1 MEEVDVLSR
10 TESKQLKKQK
20 YVDAMGPLS
29 RGIKRLMDILAAIS
43 GMIVFSPLIFWC
55 YLAVKKEDGGPAIF
69 SQERIGYKGKPFV
82 LYKFRSMCIDSEAS
96 GPQLYAQ
103 GDSRLTKVGRF
114 IREHHLDELPQLWN
128 LLKGDMSMVGYR
140 PERMFYIE
148 QIMEHNP
155 DYEYLYQI
163 QPGLFSYATLYNGY
177 CDTIEK
183 MLERLRLDLEYITN
197 RTLWTDIKIIYR
209 TITSILIGKKF

>member
-43 GMIVFSPLIFWC
+43 GMIVFSPLILWC

-140 PERMFYIE
+140 PERKE
-148 QIMEHNP
+148 GQPLRHRSEPSQRRRKLSGRP
-155 DYEYLYQI
+155 D
-163 QPGLFSYATLYNGY
+163 PFRPHHGHRPHHGGL
-177 CDTIEK
+177 
-183 MLERLRLDLEYITN
+183 
-197 RTLWTDIKIIYR
+197 
-209 TITSILIGKKF
+209 